1 MIKRSSGSTNLA
13 ARTGICLDPFM
24 RFACLCL
31 ALLCSFSASAA
42 STASAATPEDDISL
56 ACPVLRH
63 GYGPF
68 DYRSAANSQ
77 RQLVEGAHFF
87 PDVENL
93 KRNAIHPNRGYIV
106 IPGSEIDY
114 TLRAFPNHPRALLA
128 LSRLSLR
135 DKTDQPQGTKAPV
148 VCYFLNAIRF
158 RPDDGLVHVI
168 YGTHLLRSG
177 KTQLALEEL
186 QKGEALSEENASV
199 HYNLGLAYFELKRY
213 PESLASAQ
221 RAYALGFPLPGLRDK
236 LKKVGAWKDG
246 PPPPLAKA
254 SAPSAAA
261 STPAGETG
269 IADGAAGQSATQA
282 NSAATP

>member
-1 MIKRSSGSTNLA
+1 MIGRSGGRVGAA
-13 ARTGICLDPFM
+13 ARIGISLDLFM
-24 RFACLCL
+24 RFARLCL
-31 ALLCSFSASAA
+31 ALLCSLSASFASAA
-42 STASAATPEDDISL
+42 APEDDITL
-56 ACPVLRH
+56 ACPTLRH

-68 DYRSAANSQ
+68 DYRSATNEQ
-77 RQLVEGAHFF
+77 RYLVESAHFF

-135 DKTDQPQGTKAPV
+135 DKTSQPQGTKAPV
-148 VCYFLNAIRF
+148 VCYFVSAIRF

-177 KTQLALEEL
+177 DTKGALEEL
-186 QKGEALSEENASV
+186 KKGEALSEENASV

-213 PESLASAQ
+213 PEALASAQ
-221 RAYALGFPLPGLRDK
+221 RAYALGFPLPGLKEK
-236 LKKVGAWKDG
+236 LKKAGAWKDG
-246 PPPPLAKA
+246 PPPPIVKA
-254 SAPSAAA
+254 SAPSADASAPAA
-261 STPAGETG
+261 DATPA
-269 IADGAAGQSATQA
+269 AAQSGTQA
-282 NSAATP
+282 NNGSASPTP